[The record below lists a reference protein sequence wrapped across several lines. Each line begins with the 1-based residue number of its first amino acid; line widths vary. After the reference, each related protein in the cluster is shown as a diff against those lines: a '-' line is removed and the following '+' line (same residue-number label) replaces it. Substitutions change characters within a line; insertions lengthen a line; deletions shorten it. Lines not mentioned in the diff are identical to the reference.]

1 MMEKTMRDEP
11 VNSNPRSSLIPH
23 RTLTSVDRQSLR
35 KTMRQRR
42 NTMPKAAKHSAALRI
57 ALHLRKHVFRPG
69 RRIAM
74 YAAFDG
80 EIDTAR
86 AAAIARRMH
95 CQLFAPVIVDAQRRQ
110 MEFVRVT
117 AATSHLNNAWGI
129 SEPRDALLRRIDARR
144 LDVILI
150 PVVAFDAHGWRLG
163 FGGGY
168 YDRKLA
174 FKRHRSS
181 IKPVLIGIGYEF
193 QRISPVAAAS
203 WDVKLDAIVTPR
215 GWQRCR

>member
-1 MMEKTMRDEP
+1 MEKTMRDEP
-11 VNSNPRSSLIPH
+11 VNSIPRSSLIPH
-23 RTLTSVDRQSLR
+23 RTLTSTDRQSLR

-42 NTMPKAAKHSAALRI
+42 NAMPKAVRHSAALRI
-57 ALHLRKHVFRPG
+57 ALHLRMHVFRPG

-80 EIDTAR
+80 EINASP

-95 CQLFAPVIVDAQRRQ
+95 CQLFAPVIVDAQHRQ
-110 MEFVRVT
+110 MEFMRVT
-117 AATSHLNNAWGI
+117 SLSSQVNNEWGI
-129 SEPRDALLRRIDARR
+129 KEPRDALLRRIDARR
-144 LDVILI
+144 LDAILI

-174 FKRHRSS
+174 FKRRHSS
-181 IKPVLIGIGYEF
+181 IKPLLIGVGYEF
-193 QRISPVAAAS
+193 QRITPVAAAS